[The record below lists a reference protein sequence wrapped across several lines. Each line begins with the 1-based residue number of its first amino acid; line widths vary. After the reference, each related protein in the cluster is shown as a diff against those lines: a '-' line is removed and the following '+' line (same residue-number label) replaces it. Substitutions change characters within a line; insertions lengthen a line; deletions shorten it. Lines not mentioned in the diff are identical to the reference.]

1 MEIVQVDILLRLLV
15 AHLLADF
22 VLQTDTMA
30 EEKKKGLCSKYFF
43 VHISIVGVL
52 TYLLLAQWCNWW
64 APILVMV
71 IHTLIDILKTQ
82 IKKDNVWTYLSDQ
95 LLHLISLI
103 FIWVILSEN
112 SIASLWKTVTSIS
125 ISEKLL
131 LIITAYIIISIPI
144 SVLIGY
150 MTQKWL
156 EEIKPGKDESLTKA
170 GKWIGILER
179 ILIFTFIIMKQWAVI
194 GFLIAA
200 KSVFRFGDLKE
211 GKDRKKTE
219 YILIGTLLSFA
230 SVIIIGIII
239 QFMLVNL
246 K

>member
-1 MEIVQVDILLRLLV
+1 MEIIQVDILLRLLV

-22 VLQTDTMA
+22 VLQTDKMA
-30 EEKKKGLCSKYFF
+30 KEKRRGLRSRYFY

-52 TYLLLAQWCNWW
+52 TYLFLAQWSNWW
-64 APILVMV
+64 APIIVMG
-71 IHTLIDILKTQ
+71 IHILIDVLKIRT
-82 IKKDNVWTYLSDQ
+82 KKDNIWTYLADQ
-95 LLHLISLI
+95 FLHLISLI

-112 SIASLWKTVTSIS
+112 SIASLWKAITGIS

-131 LIITAYIIISIPI
+131 LIITAYIVISIPI

-150 MTQKWL
+150 MTQKWQ
-156 EEIKPGKDESLTKA
+156 EELKTSQDESLNRA

-179 ILIFTFIIMKQWAVI
+179 ILIFTFIIMKQWAAI

-219 YILIGTLLSFA
+219 YILIGTLLSFT
-230 SVIIIGIII
+230 SVIIIGILVQFII
-239 QFMLVNL
+239 ENF